1 MDDSMGPLTIERVWN
16 AADRQSGCRIRWTT
30 TQLRRIGQAVKEG
43 DEAFLAAIEQAM
55 RRAVEA
61 ALTPQRG

>member
-1 MDDSMGPLTIERVWN
+1 MDDAVGPLIMERVWN
-16 AADRQSGCRIRWTT
+16 AADRQPAWRIRWTT
-30 TQLRRIGQAVKEG
+30 APLQRMVRAVKEG

-55 RRAVEA
+55 RRALEA